1 MTSGK
6 YGLGGR
12 RDKNT
17 DLFNRITNTDIR
29 IHLPVSDDEEC
40 RNYLMSRRET
50 LVGWKM
56 EQGQGSWLLQ
66 VQSENVKLNVCSLPE
81 KYPS

>member
-29 IHLPVSDDEEC
+29 IHLPVFDDEEC

-56 EQGQGSWLLQ
+56 EQGQGSWLLR